1 MAITTTIIGINTG
14 NLGTWNSSD
23 LINQFET
30 AFKWLGWHGGTQT
43 GLVIGI
49 SSISGG
55 GTVGSAAT
63 YYQSV
68 RQSSTT
74 GVGTGALFYVGRSI
88 YGKVS
93 EIYLNRPGYGYTGG
107 EVVTLSAADI
117 GGSANGAADLS
128 VKVCIAGTVSG
139 SVSYAVTFNSVYAAD
154 GTDRSG
160 IVSSTSGIG
169 TVITVYE
176 GDTLTLTNNNSNPAT
191 RTLNIIWNP
200 NQSNLNPGTSP
211 TGAASSTRVFNAI
224 RQGVNVAGAALT
236 ITFQPGQ
243 AGNYWITDDQG
254 GYTPTPCPRIVVLP
268 ATGTIT
274 PVGVGSTASF
284 YDKDIASAQKYG
296 ILRHTIQQNKFYGDT
311 YRGFIT
317 QSGVTEIVDFIAG
330 SGYNPN
336 SDPDA
341 ARSSNLYNGGAGAG
355 KRFAGSANLDY
366 STSNILTA
374 SLTSALCPSA
384 SAIIDYTM
392 TSSFYGSTNTYA
404 NKIRTGNNT
413 AYQLDLNIYRSG
425 IDPNFVV
432 FSYKAPTLS
441 STHLLGK
448 TFSTFFF
455 HNFTT
460 NLWDLNDVFL
470 GGFTIVHPLSNPDT
484 VNSSYETSSS
494 VNASLTFRTSL
505 SATKKNQ
512 QSSVQSQSNPTKRMA
527 EFGYA
532 AYMHESF
539 NENLPYSTMFA
550 NATYRATTASPSSY
564 DTAGNATS
572 QIKGYFRDSNVVFR
586 NRGGYSNSAD
596 YGNRGNESLAS
607 TTNYNA
613 VIKGIPLN
621 ATFMPVPYYIP
632 DDFVLIQFYYTT
644 PSANIQQGDTITIS
658 GSEVYTVITGQYDNS
673 STTSTKGILFCART
687 V

>member
-1 MAITTTIIGINTG
+1 
-14 NLGTWNSSD
+14 
-23 LINQFET
+23 
-30 AFKWLGWHGGTQT
+30 
-43 GLVIGI
+43 
-49 SSISGG
+49 
-55 GTVGSAAT
+55 
-63 YYQSV
+63 
-68 RQSSTT
+68 
-74 GVGTGALFYVGRSI
+74 
-88 YGKVS
+88 
-93 EIYLNRPGYGYTGG
+93 
-107 EVVTLSAADI
+107 
-117 GGSANGAADLS
+117 
-128 VKVCIAGTVSG
+128 
-139 SVSYAVTFNSVYAAD
+139 
-154 GTDRSG
+154 
-160 IVSSTSGIG
+160 
-169 TVITVYE
+169 
-176 GDTLTLTNNNSNPAT
+176 
-191 RTLNIIWNP
+191 
-200 NQSNLNPGTSP
+200 
-211 TGAASSTRVFNAI
+211 
-224 RQGVNVAGAALT
+224 
-236 ITFQPGQ
+236 
-243 AGNYWITDDQG
+243 
-254 GYTPTPCPRIVVLP
+254 
-268 ATGTIT
+268 

-317 QSGVTEIVDFIAG
+317 QSGVTDIVDFISG

-336 SDPDA
+336 SDPDS
-341 ARSSNLYNGGAGAG
+341 ARSSEGYNGGAGAG
-355 KRFAGSANLDY
+355 KRFAGSPNLDFFGDNGV
-366 STSNILTA
+366 SILSA
-374 SLTSALCPSA
+374 SSSSGICPAS
-384 SAIIDYTM
+384 SAIINATM
-392 TSSFYGSTNTYA
+392 TSTFYSSGNTLA

-484 VNSSYETSSS
+484 IAASYVTSSS
-494 VNASLTFRTSL
+494 TDPSLTFRTSL
-505 SATKKNQ
+505 SASKKSGETNVSAQ
-512 QSSVQSQSNPTKRMA
+512 RNPTKRMA

-532 AYMHESF
+532 AYMDGNYDDST
-539 NENLPYSTMFA
+539 PASTMFA
-550 NATYRATTASPSSY
+550 NATYRATTASPSSNAI
-564 DTAGNATS
+564 AGDATG
-572 QIKGYFRDSNVVFR
+572 QIKGYFRDSNSVSR
-586 NRGGYSNSAD
+586 NRGGYGGSTD
-596 YGNRGNESLAS
+596 YRYGNRGNESLAS